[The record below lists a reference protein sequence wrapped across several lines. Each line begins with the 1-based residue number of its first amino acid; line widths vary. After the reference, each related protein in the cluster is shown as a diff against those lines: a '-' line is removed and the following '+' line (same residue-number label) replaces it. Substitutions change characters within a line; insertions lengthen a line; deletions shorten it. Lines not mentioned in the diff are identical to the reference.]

1 MREGSRERLPPTP
14 PAAYLF
20 LVRAHMATASR
31 ILLAHR
37 LLLALSVIAWLIGV
51 SGYLYARAFV
61 SDALV
66 PRAVMSPRT
75 FTQVTSI
82 SVGWWLSVV
91 LLVLALVLLAISRGF
106 RASTLPAVLVSALYV
121 LPLGFVGLFGRHH
134 HG

>member
-1 MREGSRERLPPTP
+1 
-14 PAAYLF
+14 
-20 LVRAHMATASR
+20 MATVSR
-31 ILLAHR
+31 ILSAHR
-37 LLLALSVIAWLIGV
+37 VLLALGV
-51 SGYLYARAFV
+51 GGYLCARAFV

-75 FTQVTSI
+75 FTQVTLI

-91 LLVLALVLLAISRGF
+91 VLAFSLVLLAISRGF

-121 LPLGFVGLFGRHH
+121 SPLCFVALFGRHL

>member
-1 MREGSRERLPPTP
+1 
-14 PAAYLF
+14 
-20 LVRAHMATASR
+20 MATASR

-37 LLLALSVIAWLIGV
+37 LLLTLSLIAWLIGIG
-51 SGYLYARAFV
+51 GYLYARAFV
-61 SDALV
+61 SEELA
-66 PRAVMSPRT
+66 PRAVTSPRT

-91 LLVLALVLLAISRGF
+91 VLVLALVLLAISRGF

>member
-1 MREGSRERLPPTP
+1 MT
-14 PAAYLF
+14 A
-20 LVRAHMATASR
+20 ASR
-31 ILLAHR
+31 IFLAHR
-37 LLLALSVIAWLIGV
+37 LLLVLGVIAWLISVG
-51 SGYLYARAFV
+51 GCLYARAFV
-61 SDALV
+61 SNVLA

-91 LLVLALVLLAISRGF
+91 VLALALVLLAISRGF

-121 LPLGFVGLFGRHH
+121 LPLGFVALFGRHF

>member
-1 MREGSRERLPPTP
+1 MT
-14 PAAYLF
+14 A
-20 LVRAHMATASR
+20 ASR

-37 LLLALSVIAWLIGV
+37 LLLALGVIAWLIGV
-51 SGYLYARAFV
+51 GGYLYARAFV
-61 SDALV
+61 SNALL

-75 FTQVTSI
+75 FTQVASI

-91 LLVLALVLLAISRGF
+91 VLALALVLWAISRGF

-121 LPLGFVGLFGRHH
+121 LPLGFVALFGRHL